1 MTLLDSTVLIDFLR
15 GAEHIRARLVS
26 RPGAFL
32 TSAIVVDQ
40 VLRGIRPGEA
50 TATHRLIDGLEV
62 VSVNKMEAVLAA
74 RWRREFAQS
83 GVTLQQ
89 ADCLI
94 AACAVTHGVT
104 LATANVKDFPMA
116 ELTVEHWPSGG

>member
-15 GAEHIRARLVS
+15 GAEHVRARLAR

-32 TSAIVVDQ
+32 TSAVVVHQ

-50 TATHRLIDGLEV
+50 TATHGLIEGLEV
-62 VSVNKMEAVLAA
+62 VSVGKMEAVLAA

-83 GVTLQQ
+83 GVTLQLS
-89 ADCLI
+89 DSLI

-104 LATANVKDFPMA
+104 LATANIKDFPME
-116 ELTVEHWPSGG
+116 ELTVEHWPSAA

>member
-1 MTLLDSTVLIDFLR
+1 MTLLDSTALIDFPR
-15 GAEHIRARLVS
+15 GAEHIRARLAA

-32 TSAIVVDQ
+32 TSALVVDQ

-62 VSVNKMEAVLAA
+62 ASVTKMEAVLAA
-74 RWRREFAQS
+74 RWRREFAQR
-83 GVTLQQ
+83 GLALQQ

-104 LATANVKDFPMA
+104 LATANVKDFPMS
-116 ELTVEHWPSGG
+116 ELTVEHWPSAD

>member
-15 GAEHIRARLVS
+15 GAEHIRARLVT
-26 RPGAFL
+26 RPSAFL
-32 TSAIVVDQ
+32 TSAVVVDQ

-50 TATHRLIDGLEV
+50 TSTHRLVDGLEV
-62 VSVNKMEAVLAA
+62 VSITKMEAILAA
-74 RWRREFAQS
+74 RWRREFARA

-104 LATANVKDFPMA
+104 LATANVKDFPMD
-116 ELTVEHWPSGG
+116 ELTVEHWPSHD